1 MCAGCVMSLLRF
13 LCPLPRCDI
22 FGIFQ
27 PVVRSLWA
35 TRCLEDHHDRLRL
48 SQIEGWRSAH
58 SDDPGTDCH
67 GGPGKCATALIHHV
81 FTEKNLMG
89 HSLLENT
96 TTNRQKEALGLIR
109 VNAVIGFTCHKF
121 PGTNMAHIKNTLAS
135 LLARDLKCPEELKSV
150 DSSSAVHLQP
160 STFFYYYDVSSHLK
174 SPGWMAQTQVLCCD

>member
-1 MCAGCVMSLLRF
+1 MSLLRF

-27 PVVRSLWA
+27 LVARSLWA

-48 SQIEGWRSAH
+48 SHIEGWRSAH
-58 SDDPGTDCH
+58 SDDPGTACH
-67 GGPGKCATALIHHV
+67 GGPGKFARALIHHV
-81 FTEKNLMG
+81 FTENLMG
-89 HSLLENT
+89 HSLLGNN

-121 PGTNMAHIKNTLAS
+121 PGTNMAYIKNTLAS

-150 DSSSAVHLQP
+150 DSSSVVHLQP
-160 STFFYYYDVSSHLK
+160 STFFYYYVSSHLK
-174 SPGWMAQTQVLCCD
+174 SPGWMVQTQVLCCD